1 MEVKRVFAERAKPGV
16 GCSDLYEWVL
26 EKVRLEGLETHFMD
40 YGNEKTPF
48 IGHGLGLEVDELP
61 ILSAHSPHTLEEGM
75 VFTLEPRLKYPG
87 IGVIG
92 FEDDYVV
99 TSSGLERVTTTEEGI
114 IAA

>member
-1 MEVKRVFAERAKPGV
+1 MG
-16 GCSDLYEWVL
+16 
-26 EKVRLEGLETHFMD
+26 
-40 YGNEKTPF
+40 YGNEKTSF

-61 ILSAHSPHTLEEGM
+61 VLSPRSSHTLEEGM

-99 TSSGLERVTTTEEGI
+99 TASGVERITTTEDGI
-114 IAA
+114 IAV